1 MKNIEKYQNTYTP
14 RPLTSFFVAASAL
27 KATDYE
33 IRMHAMNVPE
43 KKGK

>member
-1 MKNIEKYQNTYTP
+1 MKNIEKYQNTSMS

-27 KATDYE
+27 KADDYE
-33 IRMHAMNVPE
+33 IRMHAKNVPE